1 MNIILGIV
9 VFCVVFAA
17 SFLFYHQIR
26 ISGLIIGVIAGTL
39 IGIVNHLVPTFQ
51 GSLGFLAP
59 IAFIVMIAMTGYL
72 MYWWRLEGSNFREMV
87 PMIILAVLFFF
98 TTKAAAIMTAAL
110 VSALFLVTL
119 LWLIPRLV
127 LITSIGYFVTSLFY
141 YYHAQTGNRT
151 HRVIARVTSGITTVA
166 LLFSLITGVYWKGL
180 PEVMAQT
187 FRTPAPE
194 MYQVN
199 EEEAIIDEANVEE
212 ETVPIVEE
220 QLATTFQPRTIH
232 TKYGDIQFT
241 GKSTSYNSMLQMDD
255 EPSNN
260 FDFGPNPLF
269 EGGTAEN
276 YTFEFFKRVANDAI
290 FAAGVMAWYDAVA
303 KTRFTG
309 HFYDACKGEWADA
322 MNMAKDEF
330 INNPEIWYDTTC
342 AFIALIQEQANHSM
356 KMGYD
361 LSDQMYQNP
370 YTASGVADL
379 IVMSTDQT
387 GVFLVF
393 GISIK
398 GNLIEVAYRINC
410 GFQPT
415 NVQEVMHI
423 VPDDTPRTINP
434 PQPTPTPTKDPE
446 PSGGNG
452 DPKPQPDPPQPNPP
466 QPDPPATPQKDPG
479 KSPTVNTQPYDD
491 PGPGS
496 STNNGAGATTSTA
509 DQPSNSNHG
518 SNQDYNEAINDLKEV
533 NQNQQTGSSS
543 STPSTP
549 APAPEVHID
558 NNADTGGGSNS
569 APINESTPV
578 TPPATVAD
586 TGASISDNP
595 GEAWGGPP
603 D

>member
-1 MNIILGIV
+1 MNILLGVV
-9 VFCVVFAA
+9 VFCIMLVA
-17 SFLFYHQIR
+17 SFLFYHRVRVID
-26 ISGLIIGVIAGTL
+26 LIIGAIAGTL
-39 IGIVNHLVPTFQ
+39 VGIINHMVPTFQ
-51 GSLGFLAP
+51 GGLAFLAP

-98 TTKAAAIMTAAL
+98 TTKAATIMTAAL
-110 VSALFLVTL
+110 VGALFLVTL
-119 LWLIPRLV
+119 MWIIPRLV

-187 FRTPAPE
+187 FRTPVPE

-199 EEEAIIDEANVEE
+199 EEEVNVEE
-212 ETVPIVEE
+212 EAVPIVEE
-220 QLATTFQPRTIH
+220 QQSTPAFQPRTIH

-241 GKSTSYNSMLQMDD
+241 GKSTSYNLMLQMDD
-255 EPSNN
+255 DPSNN

-269 EGGTAEN
+269 EGGTAED

-290 FAAGVMAWYDAVA
+290 FAAGEMAWYDAIG

-309 HFYDACKGEWADA
+309 YFYDTCQGDWANT

-330 INNPEIWYDTTC
+330 INNPELWYDTTC
-342 AFIALIQEQANHSM
+342 AFIAMIQDQANPSM

-398 GNLIEVAYRINC
+398 GNLVEVAYRINC

-434 PQPTPTPTKDPE
+434 PQPTPTPTKDPD

-452 DPKPQPDPPQPNPP
+452 DPNPSPDPPQPNPP
-466 QPDPPATPQKDPG
+466 QPDPPATPQKDPS
-479 KSPTVNTQPYDD
+479 KTPTVNTQPNDD
-491 PGPGS
+491 PGPGPA
-496 STNNGAGATTSTA
+496 TNNGVGATTAPA

-518 SNQDYNEAINDLKEV
+518 SNQDYNQAVNDLKEV
-533 NQNQQTGSSS
+533 NQNQQTGSTP
-543 STPSTP
+543 STPTTPAPTPDTHVDNVADAGNGGAPINEPTP
-549 APAPEVHID
+549 APAPLTT
-558 NNADTGGGSNS
+558 TGDPESVGMIG
-569 APINESTPV
+569 AP
-578 TPPATVAD
+578 D
-586 TGASISDNP
+586 
-595 GEAWGGPP
+595 
-603 D
+603 